1 MSIVAGNPGE
11 IQRVNEFVL
20 ANPFHRFAG
29 LRLARQE
36 PGKAIGNL
44 HVDGNVLNMAETL
57 HSGMLYGL
65 LDAIGFLALVTIL
78 KPKEYAAT
86 QDMHVCLLRT
96 VPKGEDIELRGEVI
110 RRSTNSA
117 FIRSEAWRLSRMGD
131 ELVAT
136 AMLTKSLTMGKD

>member
-1 MSIVAGNPGE
+1 
-11 IQRVNEFVL
+11 
-20 ANPFHRFAG
+20 
-29 LRLARQE
+29 
-36 PGKAIGNL
+36 
-44 HVDGNVLNMAETL
+44 
-57 HSGMLYGL
+57 
-65 LDAIGFLALVTIL
+65 
-78 KPKEYAAT
+78 
-86 QDMHVCLLRT
+86 MHVCLLRT

>member
-1 MSIVAGNPGE
+1 MTIVAGDPGQ

-20 ANPFHRFAG
+20 AHPFHRFAG

-36 PGKAIGNL
+36 PGKAIGNVK
-44 HVDGNVLNMAETL
+44 VDGNVLTMGETL

-86 QDMHVCLLRT
+86 QDMHVSLLRT
-96 VPKGEDIELRGEVI
+96 VPKGEEVELRAEVV
-110 RRSTNSA
+110 RRSASMA
-117 FIRSEAWRLSRMGD
+117 FIRSDAWRVSGTGN

-136 AMLTKSLTMGKD
+136 AMVTKSLTLASS